1 MRVPNPI
8 IEINKYNLAWRRNLP
23 AVKSGKIFFNE
34 KNKIINPFYHEIF
47 EQYFMNKWLKSDDIV
62 LELGG
67 RYGIVSCTIN
77 SILKN
82 KKNQVVVEPDKTVLN
97 ALKKNKKTFGAKFS
111 ICDKALSDKPLKMTT
126 KGLSSFTEESKTEIN
141 NKNLVNKNL
150 VNIKFKDFMEK
161 YNLKFN
167 VLVADCEGCLYS
179 FLNDAPLALLKNI
192 EMIIFEKDG
201 IEYTNYEEIYK
212 KLKRRKFIKVD
223 TLLDDFQQVW
233 IRELKIKI

>member
-1 MRVPNPI
+1 MRVPNPV

-34 KNKIINPFYHEIF
+34 KNKIINQFYHEIF
-47 EQYFMNKWLKSDDIV
+47 EQYFMNKWLKQDDIV

-67 RYGIVSCTIN
+67 RYGIVSCTRN

-97 ALKKNKKTFGAKFS
+97 TLKKNKKTFGAKFN
-111 ICDKALSDKPLKMTT
+111 ICDKALSDRPLKMTT

-141 NKNLVNKNL
+141 NKNLVN
-150 VNIKFKDFMEK
+150 IKFKDFMKK

-167 VLVADCEGCLYS
+167 ILVADCEGCLYS